1 MKYDS
6 GYITP
11 RIRWVKLDKRN
22 KMVEHYSHRV
32 TVRGDHL
39 TCVKVEKWF
48 KENLDFD
55 PYTFWGPQYASMY
68 SEGPYVKPR
77 VYKKRE
83 TFTRYHMY
91 LQEQDLVYFMLGYQ
105 Q

>member
-6 GYITP
+6 GYVTP
-11 RIRWVKLDKRN
+11 RVRWVKLDKRN

-32 TVRGDHL
+32 TVRGDRV
-39 TCVKVEKWF
+39 TCALVERWF
-48 KENLDFD
+48 SDNMGLKYF
-55 PYTFWGPQYASMY
+55 QYWEPKYGNMY

-91 LQEQDLVYFMLGYQ
+91 LQGEDLVYFMLGYQ

>member
-32 TVRGDHL
+32 TVRDR
-39 TCVKVEKWF
+39 TNCANVERWF
-48 KENLDFD
+48 RENFDFS
-55 PYTFWGPQYASMY
+55 PYHYWVPQYGNIY

-77 VYKKRE
+77 VYKKSE
-83 TFTRYHMY
+83 TYTRYHMY
-91 LQEQDLVYFMLGYQ
+91 LQEEDLVQFVIGYVV
-105 Q
+105 